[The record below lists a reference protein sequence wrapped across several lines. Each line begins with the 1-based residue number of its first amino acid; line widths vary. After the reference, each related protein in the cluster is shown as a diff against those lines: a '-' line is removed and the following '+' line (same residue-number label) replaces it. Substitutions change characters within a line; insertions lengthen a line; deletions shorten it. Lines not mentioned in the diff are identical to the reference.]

1 MLHSMQLGLARNAIR
16 SMVKYFITK
25 AHYPNARFDFGGYG
39 GVNNC
44 SRCDAFTHTN
54 EYTADDGLVVWF
66 CTKCEDK
73 LEL

>member
-1 MLHSMQLGLARNAIR
+1 MVLSHGNALSVRLSMA
-16 SMVKYFITK
+16 KYFITK
-25 AHYPNARFDFGGYG
+25 AHYPSARYDFSGYG

-44 SRCDAFTHTN
+44 TQCDAFHHVN
-54 EYTADDGLVVWF
+54 EYVRDDGLVVWF